1 MSYITVQEA
10 AKKWG
15 ISERLVRRYCAEGRI
30 QDLAQYDGIWQIP
43 EDAVKPS
50 RIKKDTVNMP
60 QLPPLLKNLIKQ
72 RDGRQYR
79 GLYDYIQINMV
90 YSNGRMA
97 SNRLTRNQVE
107 LLYKT
112 DRIVTGTEAIK
123 VNDII
128 EAGNHFLA
136 VDMVLSNAMKPL
148 NQILIHQIQMQLVS
162 DNCRHKRHAPIP
174 YGYRKTTTTPKFG
187 KTTPPSEINVAMTAL
202 IKEYE
207 SQKYI
212 GFHEILD
219 FHVKFERIR
228 PFEDCN
234 GRVGRLLMFKECLR
248 HSITPFIIDDKRR
261 SQYLAGLKDWPD
273 YRLTLMEVVSVAQER
288 FELQIAHQKLRDPR
302 WSHAEDY
309 DENDEEEEEV
319 DDELFE

>member
-1 MSYITVQEA
+1 MNTP
-10 AKKWG
+10 
-15 ISERLVRRYCAEGRI
+15 
-30 QDLAQYDGIWQIP
+30 QI
-43 EDAVKPS
+43 
-50 RIKKDTVNMP
+50 
-60 QLPPLLKNLIKQ
+60 PPLLKNLIKQ

-97 SNRLTRNQVE
+97 SNRLTRNQIE
-107 LLYKT
+107 MLYKT
-112 DRIVTGTEAIK
+112 DRIVTGCEAIK
-123 VNDII
+123 INDII
-128 EAGNHFLA
+128 EARNHFLA

-148 NQILIHQIQMQLVS
+148 NQTLIHQIQMQLHS

-174 YGYRKTTTTPKFG
+174 YGYRKTTTAPKFG
-187 KTTPPSEINVAMTAL
+187 KTTPPSEIGAAMTAL

-234 GRVGRLLMFKECLR
+234 DRVGRLLMLKECLR
-248 HSITPFIIDDKRR
+248 HSVTPFIIDDKRR
-261 SQYLAGLKDWPD
+261 TGYLEGIRCWDKNRSVFMDVC
-273 YRLTLMEVVSVAQER
+273 MEAQMR
-288 FELQIAHQKLRDPR
+288 FETQIALQGLLEC
-302 WSHAEDY
+302 HAQYQRMAKHNIE
-309 DENDEEEEEV
+309 
-319 DDELFE
+319 

>member
-30 QDLAQYDGIWQIP
+30 PDLAQYDGIWQIP
-43 EDAVKPS
+43 EDAAKPS
-50 RIKKDTVNMP
+50 RIKKDTVNTP
-60 QLPPLLKNLIKQ
+60 QIPPLLKNLIKQ

-97 SNRLTRNQVE
+97 SNRLTRNQIE

-112 DRIVTGTEAIK
+112 DRIVTGSEAIK
-123 VNDII
+123 INDII
-128 EAGNHFLA
+128 EARNHFLA

-148 NQILIHQIQMQLVS
+148 NQTLIHQIQMQLVS

-174 YGYRKTTTTPKFG
+174 YGYRKSSPAPKFG
-187 KTTPPSEINVAMTAL
+187 KTTPPSEIGAAMTAL

-207 SQKYI
+207 SQKFI

-219 FHVKFERIR
+219 LHVRFERIR

-234 GRVGRLLMFKECLR
+234 GRIGRLLMLKECLR
-248 HSITPFIIDDKRR
+248 HGIIPFIIDDKRR
-261 SQYLAGLKDWPD
+261 TGYLDGIRCWDKDRSVFMD
-273 YRLTLMEVVSVAQER
+273 VCMEAQMR
-288 FELQIAHQKLRDPR
+288 FMRKLHYKDC
-302 WSHAEDY
+302 
-309 DENDEEEEEV
+309 
-319 DDELFE
+319 